1 MVMKI
6 IKLNRRYKAFKEEGH
21 TVGLRFDSW
30 CNEAGPYEKYLTKLY
45 GSQYAYNNIQW
56 RCGFGSRSG
65 RNNPRPYFITLR
77 DEKVLTAMLLAVQ

>member
-1 MVMKI
+1 MKI

-30 CNEAGPYEKYLTKLY
+30 SAEAGPYEKYLTKMY
-45 GSQYAYNNIQW
+45 GSQYAYNHNVW

-65 RNNPRPYFITLR
+65 RNNPRPYFITMR